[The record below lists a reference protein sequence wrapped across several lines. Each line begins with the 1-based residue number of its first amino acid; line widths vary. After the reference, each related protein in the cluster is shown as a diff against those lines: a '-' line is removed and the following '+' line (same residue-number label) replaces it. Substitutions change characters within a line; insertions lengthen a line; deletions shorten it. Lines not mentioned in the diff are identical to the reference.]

1 MDTST
6 STSISIQEKMFWDEE
21 KLIGSILKKCNGETL
36 EDSNIEKNGKGINVV
51 YTLPCGLR
59 VECKSK
65 GTNINA
71 KWKIDTPSK
80 IKRQRDSVGE
90 YLGLECITIRGK
102 DEGSI
107 AYFQCTEVV
116 VGYPFIYYGVRKGS
130 VDVFT
135 SVYKSR
141 LAYGARETFIKG
153 INKEPESIANY
164 ASSDVLS
171 QVLRNGI
178 IKSGELSVEDKIYF
192 LGEYV
197 KLQELLDIE
206 RQEVGIGSVL
216 NESDKSGGFSGRI
229 MEIMRILE
237 EIRQGEANLM
247 ELEKKLKCFPG
258 CRGKRTNE
266 GALK

>member
-1 MDTST
+1 
-6 STSISIQEKMFWDEE
+6 MFCDEE
-21 KLIGSILKKCNGETL
+21 KLIDSILKKCTGETL
-36 EDSNIEKNGKGINVV
+36 EHLNIDKNGKVINAV
-51 YTLPCGLR
+51 YTLPSGLK

-71 KWKIDTPSK
+71 KWKIYIPSK
-80 IKRQRDSVGE
+80 IKGQIDSVGE

-107 AYFQCTEVV
+107 AYFQCTEVE

-130 VDVFT
+130 DGGYVDVFT
-135 SVYKSR
+135 SVYKYR
-141 LAYGARETFIKG
+141 LAYRARETFIKG
-153 INKEPESIANY
+153 INEHTESIANY

-178 IKSGELSVEDKIYF
+178 IKSCDLSVEDKIDF
-192 LGEYV
+192 LREYV

-237 EIRQGEANLM
+237 EIRQGEAKVM

-258 CRGKRTNE
+258 CRGKRTKE